1 VTNQDV
7 ADATSSHPDGGG
19 ASKGTVESVVHETGK
34 VAETARSAAGEVAGE
49 AGNQA
54 LAVLDQA
61 KSQATDLVGTT
72 KAELKE
78 QAQVQTQRAASGLSS
93 LADQMQALAQGRP
106 QDAGR
111 LTEWASVGQ
120 HRLSTLSSRLDE
132 QGLDGVLHDI
142 SGFARR
148 RPMAFLAGCL
158 ATGFL
163 LGRLIKDAAA
173 AGSNSSAG
181 ATLPAPSGT
190 QPAMSG
196 PDSRLSGPQLGAP
209 NAFEADAVYSI
220 DPLVTTSPVS
230 APEPLP

>member
-1 VTNQDV
+1 VTNQDL
-7 ADATSSHPDGGG
+7 ADATSSHPDEGG
-19 ASKGTVESVVHETGK
+19 ASKGTVESVVHESGK
-34 VAETARSAAGEVAGE
+34 VAETARSAAGEVASE

-72 KAELKE
+72 RAELKE
-78 QAQVQTQRAASGLSS
+78 QAQVQTQRAASGLGS

-106 QDAGR
+106 EDAGR

-120 HRLSTLSSRLDE
+120 RRLSMLSRRLDE
-132 QGLDGVLHDI
+132 QGVDGVLHDL

-158 ATGFL
+158 GAGFL
-163 LGRLIKDAAA
+163 LGRVIKDAAA
-173 AGSNSSAG
+173 AGSNPSGG

-190 QPAMSG
+190 QQVLSRSDTRLGG
-196 PDSRLSGPQLGAP
+196 PDRSAP
-209 NAFEADAVYSI
+209 PAFEADAVYGT
-220 DPLVTTSPVS
+220 DPLVNASPAS
-230 APEPLP
+230 TPEPLR